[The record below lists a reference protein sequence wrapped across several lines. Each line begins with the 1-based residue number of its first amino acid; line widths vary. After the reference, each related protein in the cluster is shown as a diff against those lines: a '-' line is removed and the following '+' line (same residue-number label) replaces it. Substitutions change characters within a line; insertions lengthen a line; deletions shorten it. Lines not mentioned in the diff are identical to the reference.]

1 MKPAPRLES
10 TVRSAYEDLAQV
22 AAFSAVAEEGLTP
35 FEAALVRQGFA
46 PGQRILDVGCG
57 GGREAVP
64 LVRSGFSVVAM
75 DVSAAM
81 VRAATA
87 HATASGVSFRAVVA
101 SAAAL
106 PFRPGAF
113 DGVAMLGQVIAHV
126 PGRHG
131 RIGAL
136 RAAWHALR
144 PGGTL
149 IVTTHNRR
157 CHWKFRLYFGCV
169 NRWRRLMRKLGCGLD
184 LGDYDR
190 WSTRIT
196 RSKASRPVFFHMHD
210 LDEATADLR
219 EAGFEVLDGRSRA
232 EFEAGRADAALRHR
246 DYLLGFVARRPPDS
260 RL

>member
-10 TVRSAYEDLAQV
+10 TVRSAYEDPAQV
-22 AAFSAVAEEGLTP
+22 AAFSAVADQGLTL

-64 LVRSGFSVVAM
+64 LVRAGFAVVAL
-75 DVSAAM
+75 DVSVAM
-81 VRAATA
+81 VRAATT
-87 HATASGVSFRAVVA
+87 HAAACGVSFRAVVA

-149 IVTTHNRR
+149 IMTTHNRR
-157 CHWKFRLYFGCV
+157 CHWKFPLYFGWV

-190 WSTRIT
+190 WSTRIS

-219 EAGFEVLDGRSRA
+219 EAGFEILDGRSRA
-232 EFEAGRADAALRHR
+232 EFETGRVDAALRHR

-260 RL
+260 RS